1 MARGGGYLSMAPLC
15 KGSWQPVGLTE
26 GLTVVGSRQS
36 LRHRLWRRHL
46 PLHKGG
52 QRVEKVRHASQKCQH
67 FFEEMQPA
75 ACTLFPAPGR
85 ENSAEGVL
93 MMQENISFLHAHEV
107 F

>member
-46 PLHKGG
+46 PLHKGSFWSG
-52 QRVEKVRHASQKCQH
+52 ADLKKFS
-67 FFEEMQPA
+67 P
-75 ACTLFPAPGR
+75 TLLTR
-85 ENSAEGVL
+85 L
-93 MMQENISFLHAHEV
+93 CLLYILYIHRKQTR
-107 F
+107 